1 MKKLIFKNSLILILI
16 CFQFL
21 ILNAQENFPISID
34 QDVNIH
40 VDQKESHLLHTYPW
54 LQHLLDQNQGNIS
67 EVEIL
72 NSRFNNSY
80 LRIIKDNAEAIY
92 TENGFLYSPCTSD
105 FDCEKVHLLKST
117 RLSWKP
123 QLSD

>member
-1 MKKLIFKNSLILILI
+1 MKKLILKNSLVLILI

-21 ILNAQENFPISID
+21 ILNAQENFPINID
-34 QDVNIH
+34 QDVSIL
-40 VDQKESHLLHTYPW
+40 VDQKDAHLLHTYPW
-54 LQHLLDQNQGNIS
+54 LQHLMDQKQGNIS

-72 NSRFNNSY
+72 NSRSNNSY
-80 LRIIKDNAEAIY
+80 LKIIKDDSEAIY
-92 TENGFLYSPCTSD
+92 TENGFLYSPCTWD

-117 RLSWKP
+117 QLRWKP